1 MSKVKNKIL
10 NFLFFVQFFLLTPT
24 LVNDTYE
31 AYGYDKG
38 VDYLYIP
45 ETFTWKEFPRVWTI
59 MKFNDVS
66 SKFTLIYSLEEADC
80 PKKLLRNLSQT
91 WVIRETDLEKR
102 LTQNRRVK
110 MWRELSYDKFEE
122 RLHNFL
128 CTYSPPKKEE

>member
-1 MSKVKNKIL
+1 MSKVKKKIL

-24 LVNDTYE
+24 LVNATYE

-38 VDYLYIP
+38 IDYLYIP

-80 PKKLLRNLSQT
+80 PRKLLRNLSQT

-110 MWRELSYDKFEE
+110 MWRELSYEKFEE

-128 CTYSPPKKEE
+128 CTYTPPKKEE

>member
-1 MSKVKNKIL
+1 MSKVKKKIL

-24 LVNDTYE
+24 LVNATYE

-38 VDYLYIP
+38 IDYLYIP

-80 PKKLLRNLSQT
+80 PRKLLRNLSQT

-102 LTQNRRVK
+102 LTQNRRIK
-110 MWRELSYDKFEE
+110 MWRELSYEKFEE

-128 CTYSPPKKEE
+128 CTYTPPKKEE

>member
-1 MSKVKNKIL
+1 
-10 NFLFFVQFFLLTPT
+10 
-24 LVNDTYE
+24 
-31 AYGYDKG
+31 
-38 VDYLYIP
+38 
-45 ETFTWKEFPRVWTI
+45 

-80 PKKLLRNLSQT
+80 PRKLLRNLSQT

-110 MWRELSYDKFEE
+110 MWRELSYEKFEE

-128 CTYSPPKKEE
+128 CTYTPPKKEE

>member
-24 LVNDTYE
+24 LVNATYE